1 MLMTA
6 KIFFDTNILVYSGDP
21 SDLHKQ
27 KIAQQVTE
35 KSFQENSGFVS
46 TQVLQEYCSIEIK
59 KLRRDPL
66 IIKRSLSAWQRLE
79 VINITPM
86 IIDDALEI
94 HLIYQFS
101 FWDSLV
107 ISSAL
112 AARCGILM
120 TEDMHHGQTIQGL
133 TIVNP
138 FKK

>member
-1 MLMTA
+1 MLMTD

>member
-1 MLMTA
+1 MLMTD

-94 HLIYQFS
+94 HLIFQFS

-138 FKK
+138 FKE

>member
-1 MLMTA
+1 MTD